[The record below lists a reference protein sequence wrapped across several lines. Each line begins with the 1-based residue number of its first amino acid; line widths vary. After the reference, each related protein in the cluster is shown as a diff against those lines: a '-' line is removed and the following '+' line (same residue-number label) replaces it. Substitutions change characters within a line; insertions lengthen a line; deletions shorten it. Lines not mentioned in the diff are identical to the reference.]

1 MAVNGNV
8 KEANHSNMNF
18 FTKAF
23 RGIKA
28 ETKRITWASKK
39 EVKKSLA
46 ATLIFCVIYIVI
58 IGIYDY
64 GFSNLFKLIFNKL

>member
-8 KEANHSNMNF
+8 KQNNQPRVNV

-23 RGIKA
+23 REIKA

-39 EVKKSLA
+39 EVKKALA
-46 ATLIFCVIYIVI
+46 AVAVFCVIYMVVV
-58 IGIYDY
+58 GVLDY
-64 GFSNLFKLIFNKL
+64 GFTNLFKLIFK